1 MTLQCELDG
10 IKAQLLAVLGAEDR
24 QALEDAIERL
34 RMLQLVEQGL
44 SVGDV
49 LPDFTLPDIGGRD
62 GGEREPAGQQA
73 RSRSCSSA
81 APGAPT
87 AA

>member
-10 IKAQLLAVLGAEDR
+10 IKAQLLAVLGPEDR

-44 SVGDV
+44 GVGDV
-49 LPDFTLPDIGGRD
+49 LPDFTLPDIGGRVVASED
-62 GGEREPAGQQA
+62 LLARA